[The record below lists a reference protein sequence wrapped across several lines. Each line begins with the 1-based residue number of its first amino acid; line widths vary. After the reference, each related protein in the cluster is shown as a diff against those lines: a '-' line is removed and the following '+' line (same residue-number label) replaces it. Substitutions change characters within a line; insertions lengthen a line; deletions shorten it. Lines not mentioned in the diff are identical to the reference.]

1 MDDNVYKFEISMI
14 WNQIF
19 GFIKNN
25 TKFIFQLCILF
36 AAVYVLDSVFSLYFP
51 SYNNFTNSSKIGFL
65 NFNSVDLSKLLSVD
79 GFLSFILKA
88 FIFFLEVMISAML
101 FRKFLFNEY
110 SGFYGLRFGHQEII
124 IGFLFLIAA
133 LFINFFNP
141 LFKLADT
148 YQEPMNLGGLI
159 IVAIIM
165 LYISLRFYVTMPL
178 FLSENKID
186 FIKAWQLSKNNAW
199 NFFGLCI
206 FSALIILGLSVIIQ
220 AFLILMALL
229 FGFERHIISP
239 KMLTGKL
246 FVENAHPYFIGFSK
260 LIYNISIDV
269 LKAILDVLIP
279 VYAYNRIIEIS
290 KHNNINHQDLQT
302 A

>member
-1 MDDNVYKFEISMI
+1 MDDSVYKFEISVI
-14 WNQIF
+14 LNQVF

-25 TKFIFQLCILF
+25 SKFMFQLCLLL

-65 NFNSVDLSKLLSVD
+65 NFNSFDLSKLLSFD

-88 FIFFLEVMISAML
+88 FIFLLEIMISAMI

-110 SGFYGLRFGHQEII
+110 SGFYGLKFGRQELI
-124 IGFLFLIAA
+124 IGFLCLISA
-133 LFINFFNP
+133 LFINFFEP

-148 YQEPMNLGGLI
+148 YQEPVNLGGLI

-178 FLSENKID
+178 FLSEKKID
-186 FIKAWQLSKNNAW
+186 FLKAWQLSKNNAW

-206 FSALIILGLSVIIQ
+206 FSALIVAGLAVIIQ
-220 AFLILMALL
+220 IFLILSALL
-229 FGFERHIISP
+229 FGFDRHIISLE
-239 KMLTGKL
+239 MLTGKL
-246 FVENAHPYFIGFSK
+246 FLENDHPYFIGFSK

-269 LKAILDVLIP
+269 LKAILDVLVP
-279 VYAYNRIIEIS
+279 VYAYNRIVELS
-290 KHNNINHQDLQT
+290 KYKNNNHQDLQT